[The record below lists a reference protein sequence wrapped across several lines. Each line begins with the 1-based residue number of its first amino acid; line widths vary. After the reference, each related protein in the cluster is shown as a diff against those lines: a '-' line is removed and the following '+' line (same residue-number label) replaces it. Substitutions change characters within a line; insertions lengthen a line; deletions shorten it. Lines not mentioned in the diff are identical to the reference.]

1 VSKWEREANELV
13 IKRRRKPPHQNTS
26 YPILV
31 KGPKEYH
38 TFALVSNHSL
48 SQSKGFLSL
57 QFLLAC
63 MLLSTGQ
70 WQKQQMNS
78 WIYLDPTCLKD
89 IYPTL
94 IPIYEL
100 YFSHVFSTTKGI
112 CSLELEFVNME
123 I

>member
-1 VSKWEREANELV
+1 
-13 IKRRRKPPHQNTS
+13 
-26 YPILV
+26 
-31 KGPKEYH
+31 
-38 TFALVSNHSL
+38 
-48 SQSKGFLSL
+48 
-57 QFLLAC
+57 